1 LGKPTPDVPST
12 PSATKFPAF
21 KREKKSFS
29 ATTDSASQSLPATAC
44 IELGGVDAIFAAT
57 ASRACSCVEVRGTF
71 CVKFVRHE

>member
-1 LGKPTPDVPST
+1 
-12 PSATKFPAF
+12 
-21 KREKKSFS
+21 
-29 ATTDSASQSLPATAC
+29 LPATAC